1 MEFDLPEKRYFTI
14 GEVAKAVEV
23 NTSLL
28 RYWEKEFKEIQ
39 PKKKSNGVRKY
50 TPTDLKNIK
59 LIFHLLKEKGMTIEG
74 AKKQLKVS
82 KSSEETK
89 MDVLKK
95 LEQIKK
101 ERWQILANLLNR
113 QVFSLKMT
121 TFFTQDYFE

>member
-1 MEFDLPEKRYFTI
+1 MEIDLPEKRYYTI
-14 GEVAKAVEV
+14 GEVAKAFAV

-39 PKKKSNGVRKY
+39 PKKKPNGVRKY

-101 ERWQILANLLNR
+101 ELESLRDNL
-113 QVFSLKMT
+113 
-121 TFFTQDYFE
+121 